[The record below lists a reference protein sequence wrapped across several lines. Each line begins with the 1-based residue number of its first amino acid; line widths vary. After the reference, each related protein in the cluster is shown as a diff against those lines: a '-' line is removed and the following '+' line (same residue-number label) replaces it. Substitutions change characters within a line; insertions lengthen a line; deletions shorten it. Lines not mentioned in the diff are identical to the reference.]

1 MSSVMSMPP
10 LREFD
15 AFPKTQ
21 ASYKIR
27 SKQGGIATVIVIFAS
42 VLLVFHEIGD
52 WLYGHNE
59 YQFSV
64 DTTTETEMQL
74 NVDLTV
80 AMPCHYL
87 NVDIRDAV
95 GDRLKLSDSIQKDG
109 TTFEPEKYRQIG
121 SAKQSTLSRIVKDS
135 KKGRKW
141 FRPTSTRNRFPKTK
155 KLIKDGPACRI
166 YGSVETK
173 KVNGNM
179 HITTLGHGY
188 SSLEHTDHKLM
199 NLSHT
204 IDEFS
209 FGQHF
214 PYISQPLD
222 KSVEIT
228 DNHFPVYQYF
238 MHVVPTTYVDASG
251 HSLSTNQYSARED
264 IKFIH
269 NHQRGIPGLFFRYEL
284 EPIHLSL
291 SATTMS
297 FTKLLIRLTA
307 LIGGVWCCSGFAVR
321 TLDKILPKRLKPHP
335 NKHGDMHIP
344 ITSPNV
350 NMPSPKLSPNLFG
363 AASLLSTSPPPPY
376 TVNNGMLSPGVANS
390 NQGPFRF

>member
-1 MSSVMSMPP
+1 MSSAMSMPP
-10 LREFD
+10 LRTFD

-21 ASYKIR
+21 PTYTIR
-27 SKQGGIATVIVIFAS
+27 SKRGGIATVVVIFTL
-42 VLLVFHEIGD
+42 VLLVFHEIGE

-64 DTTTETEMQL
+64 DTTTQREMQL

-95 GDRLKLSDSIQKDG
+95 GDRLKLSDRIQKDG
-109 TTFEPEKYRQIG
+109 TTFEPEKYHQMG
-121 SAKQSTLSRIVKDS
+121 HEKQSTLSRIVKDS
-135 KKGRKW
+135 RKGRKW
-141 FRPTSTRNRFPKTK
+141 FRPTGTRNRFKKTK
-155 KLIKDGPACRI
+155 KPIKNGPACRL

-214 PYISQPLD
+214 PYIAQPLD
-222 KSVEIT
+222 RSVEISN
-228 DNHFPVYQYF
+228 NHFPVYQYF

-264 IKFIH
+264 IKTIS
-269 NHQRGIPGLFFRYEL
+269 NHQRGIPGLFFRYDL
-284 EPIHLSL
+284 EPIHLQMN
-291 SATTMS
+291 ATTMS

-307 LIGGVWCCSGFAVR
+307 LIGGVWCCSRFAVR
-321 TLDKILPKRLKPHP
+321 TLDRLLPKRFKPHSD
-335 NKHGDMHIP
+335 KDGEMHIP

-350 NMPSPKLSPNLFG
+350 NMPSPRLSPGFFG
-363 AASLLSTSPPPPY
+363 MNTSTSPPPPY
-376 TVNNGMLSPGVANS
+376 TTNNGMLSPGVSSS